1 MSDDFRKLIEEI
13 EAEAKAEGPPPR
25 PSFVTYGASSP
36 PRPSEWRLRIARPVI
51 VLNAVGLPGHRSSQ
65 RPSNPSPRE

>member
-13 EAEAKAEGPPPR
+13 EAEAPPPR

-36 PRPSEWRLRIARPVI
+36 LRPSEWRLRIARPAT
-51 VLNAVGLPGHRSSQ
+51 VLNGAAPPDRKSSQ
-65 RPSNPSPRE
+65 RPSNPGPRE

>member
-13 EAEAKAEGPPPR
+13 EAEAKAEGPSLR
-25 PSFVTYGASSP
+25 PSFGTYGASSP
-36 PRPSEWRLRIARPVI
+36 PRPSKWRLRIASLAI
-51 VLNAVGLPGHRSSQ
+51 ILNAAAPLGRKSSQ